1 MKRPIKTALLGSVR
15 NALIAFAAIAFAA
28 PALQAQE
35 YPDRPI
41 RLILGFAAG
50 GGPDATARVTAQQ
63 LSPLLGQPVVVENR
77 TGASGVIAVQ
87 AVLGAQPDGYTLL
100 VGETGQLGILPHL
113 SKTLPYETMKDFAP
127 ISLLSVQPLVLAASA
142 KSGIKS
148 LQQMIAEAKANPGK
162 LAYGSSGVG
171 TLHHLAIEIL
181 KSQLG
186 IDMIHVPFK
195 GSGQAMPALLAG
207 DVPLLMSG
215 LQQAHGHARAGKIN
229 LLGVTTGARSEF
241 LPEVPSFGEVS
252 KGFDYAAE
260 VGLLAP
266 RGTPPAVVKRLSEA
280 LRTALQSADLIAK
293 FKEQYMTPKFS
304 TPEEYREVLRRN
316 LEVYG
321 NVVRTAKI
329 PSN

>member
-1 MKRPIKTALLGSVR
+1 MKRSIKNALLAAA
-15 NALIAFAAIAFAA
+15 ALAIAIPVAH
-28 PALQAQE
+28 AQNF
-35 YPDRPI
+35 PDRPV

-63 LSPLLGQPVVVENR
+63 ISTLLGQPVVVENR

-87 AVLGAQPDGYTLL
+87 AVLGAQPDGHTLL

-113 SKTLPYETMKDFAP
+113 SKTLPYDTMKDFAP
-127 ISLLSVQPLVLAASA
+127 ISMLSVQPLVLASSA

-148 LQQMIAEAKANPGK
+148 LQQMIAEARANPGK

-241 LPEVPSFGEVS
+241 LPEVPSFGEIS

-266 RGTPPAVVKRLSEA
+266 QGTPPAVIKRLSDA
-280 LRTALQSADLIAK
+280 LRAALQNPDLIAK

-304 TPEEYREVLRRN
+304 TPEEYSGILRRN

-321 NVVRTAKI
+321 KVVRTARI

>member
-1 MKRPIKTALLGSVR
+1 MNRNLRIALAGL
-15 NALIAFAAIAFAA
+15 ALALAA
-28 PALQAQE
+28 PFAQGQ
-35 YPDRPI
+35 YPDKPI
-41 RLILGFAAG
+41 RFILGFAAG

-63 LSPLLGQPVVVENR
+63 LSVALGQPIVVENR

-87 AVLGAQPDGYTLL
+87 AVLGAPADGYTLL

-113 SKTLPYETMKDFAP
+113 NKNLPYDTMRDFLP
-127 ISLLSVQPLVLAASA
+127 ISLLSVQPLVLAAST

-148 LQQMIAEAKANPGK
+148 LQQMVAEARANPGK

-181 KSQLG
+181 KSQLNL
-186 IDMIHVPFK
+186 DMVHVPFK

-215 LQQAHGHARAGKIN
+215 LQQAHGNAKAGRIA
-229 LLGVTTGARSEF
+229 LLGVTTAARSEF
-241 LPEVPSFGEVS
+241 MPETPSFGEIS
-252 KGFDYAAE
+252 KGFDYPAE

-266 RGTPPAVVKRLSEA
+266 RGTPPAVIKRLSDA
-280 LRTALQSADLIAK
+280 LRTTLTHPELIAK
-293 FKEQYMTPKFS
+293 FKDNYMAPKFTS
-304 TPEEYREVLRRN
+304 SEEYGALLKRN

-321 NVVRTAKI
+321 QVVRTAKV